1 MKKVDRNHDT
11 IEQIYAGEYGYGM
24 EYKHMNNQDSLKSDK
39 LSIHNEDAYEYL
51 ERSKEKYDL
60 IIIDLPDPNSE
71 SLNKLYSNV
80 FYRMCGNCLNEKGV
94 MVVQSTSPYYATKA
108 FWCINQTIA
117 SEGFNVKAY
126 HLQVPA
132 FGDWGFNMASM
143 QELTEDVSF
152 DVETRY
158 LSEENVS
165 ALFKFGKD
173 EIAKDVDVNQLTKP
187 VLMDYYNRAVE
198 EWN

>member
-1 MKKVDRNHDT
+1 
-11 IEQIYAGEYGYGM
+11 
-24 EYKHMNNQDSLKSDK
+24 
-39 LSIHNEDAYEYL
+39 
-51 ERSKEKYDL
+51 
-60 IIIDLPDPNSE
+60 
-71 SLNKLYSNV
+71 
-80 FYRMCGNCLNEKGV
+80 

-108 FWCINQTIA
+108 FWCINRTIA
-117 SEGFNVKAY
+117 SEGFHVKAY

-132 FGDWGFNMASM
+132 FGDWGFNMASR
-143 QELTEDVSF
+143 QELTENVSF

-173 EIAKDVDVNQLTKP
+173 EIAEGVEVNQLTKP
-187 VLMDYYNRAVE
+187 VLMDYYNKAVE